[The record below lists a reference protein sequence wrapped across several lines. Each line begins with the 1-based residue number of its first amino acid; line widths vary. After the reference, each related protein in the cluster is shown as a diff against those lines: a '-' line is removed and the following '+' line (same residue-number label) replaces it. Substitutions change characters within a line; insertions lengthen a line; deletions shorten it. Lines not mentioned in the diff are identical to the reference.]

1 MKLNKKLLEDFKN
14 KNKEIADKYDK
25 CILKKILR
33 NKKIRKKVKLNFG
46 FIKKIPEKN
55 FYKFLDKN
63 YLINPDSLM
72 NEKENK
78 NIFKNIYKSENYNF
92 LFFAYFLLGINY
104 IDKYKLNLSEN
115 ELFSL
120 IQCFLKFGETEK
132 NGLNKNKKEKNKI
145 MKLKGIK
152 KEKKN
157 NNIIRL
163 NLEEIFGKKSENENL
178 INLIEENE
186 NLNEV

>member
-1 MKLNKKLLEDFKN
+1 
-14 KNKEIADKYDK
+14 
-25 CILKKILR
+25 
-33 NKKIRKKVKLNFG
+33 
-46 FIKKIPEKN
+46 
-55 FYKFLDKN
+55 
-63 YLINPDSLM
+63 
-72 NEKENK
+72 
-78 NIFKNIYKSENYNF
+78 
-92 LFFAYFLLGINY
+92 
-104 IDKYKLNLSEN
+104 
-115 ELFSL
+115 
-120 IQCFLKFGETEK
+120 
-132 NGLNKNKKEKNKI
+132 